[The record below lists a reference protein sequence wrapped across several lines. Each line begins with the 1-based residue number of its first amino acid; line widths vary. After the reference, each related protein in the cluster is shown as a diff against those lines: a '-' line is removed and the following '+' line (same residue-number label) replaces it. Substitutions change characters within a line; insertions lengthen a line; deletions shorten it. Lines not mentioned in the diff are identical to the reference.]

1 MTTEYFDKIRNIPF
15 FNATRLEALA
25 LAFVFL
31 ICWVVT
37 IYFWNFESEEVSM
50 PKNSLS
56 KRIVSSSL
64 FLLAIISLIMS
75 SKSDYFERNSMMIT
89 DQFSNSVTA
98 IAKTSNKELIHSDLA
113 IANRNLDIRDD
124 LSIVK
129 DENEIPFMKHY
140 GETIVSFDR
149 NSNKLIANNQTG
161 AMMLKVLNYVQEHY
175 DKKDISSITNFDIHD
190 NEVALTI
197 KTKNGNV
204 RIINFKSNN
213 NVFYRNNAAVNK
225 IIIVNG

>member
-1 MTTEYFDKIRNIPF
+1 MTTEYFDEIRNIPF
-15 FNATRLEALA
+15 LNATRLEALA
-25 LAFVFL
+25 LAFIFL
-31 ICWVVT
+31 ICWTMT
-37 IYFWNFESEEVSM
+37 IYFWNFKSEEIPIQS
-50 PKNSLS
+50 SLF
-56 KRIVSSSL
+56 KKFVSSSL
-64 FLLAIISLIMS
+64 FFLAIISLITS

-89 DQFSNSVTA
+89 NQFPNSVTA
-98 IAKTSNKELIHSDLA
+98 IAKTSNKEFIHAKLA

-129 DENEIPFMKHY
+129 DKNEIPFMKHY

-149 NSNKLIANNQTG
+149 KSDKLIANNQTG

-197 KTKNGNV
+197 RTKNGNV

-213 NVFYRNNAAVNK
+213 NAFYRNNAAVNK

>member
-50 PKNSLS
+50 PNSLS
-56 KRIVSSSL
+56 KRIVSSL
-64 FLLAIISLIMS
+64 FFLAIISLIMS

-124 LSIVK
+124 LSITK
-129 DENEIPFMKHY
+129 DKNEIPFIKYH
-140 GETIVSFDR
+140 GQTIVSFDR
-149 NSNKLIANNQTG
+149 NSDKLVANNQTG
-161 AMMLKVLNYVQEHY
+161 TMMLKVLDYVQKHY
-175 DKKDISSITNFDIHD
+175 NKKDISSITNFVIYG
-190 NEVALTI
+190 NAVALTI

>member
-1 MTTEYFDKIRNIPF
+1 MTTEYFDKIRNIQF

-31 ICWVVT
+31 ICWAMT
-37 IYFWNFESEEVSM
+37 IYFWNFKSEEISIQS
-50 PKNSLS
+50 SLF
-56 KRIVSSSL
+56 KKFVSSSL
-64 FLLAIISLIMS
+64 FFLAIISLIMS

-89 DQFSNSVTA
+89 NQFSNSVTA
-98 IAKTSNKELIHSDLA
+98 IAKTSNKEFIHAKLA